1 MRPIL
6 RRGSYYGRCNV
17 SKNAAHLILS
27 ECTYAPRL
35 EIPKHAHENAYFIF
49 ALNGSQEESFESR
62 NRTYVPGT
70 LAFHPAG
77 EVHGEKLGSK
87 GMRVLHVEF
96 GAEWIDRHPEVS
108 RFLEN
113 GSHFQ
118 GGRMG
123 WLASRVYQEF
133 CCMDD
138 VAPAAIEG
146 LVLEILAEA
155 SRLWR
160 SSSLKD
166 HPRWLVQANE
176 LIHARFAESLSLSNI
191 AASVGIHP
199 VSLAR
204 EFRSRYHSSV
214 GEFIR
219 RVRIEAACKMILAG
233 DLALTE
239 IGLAAGFADQAH
251 FSRTFKRITGLTP
264 GQFRATKIDR
274 CGQTMCF

>member
-1 MRPIL
+1 MKPIL
-6 RRGSYYGRCNV
+6 RPGSYYGRCNV
-17 SKNAAHLILS
+17 SKHAGHLILS
-27 ECTYAPRL
+27 ECTYAPKL
-35 EIPKHAHENAYFIF
+35 EIPRHSHENAYLIF

-62 NRTYVPGT
+62 SRSYVPGT

-96 GAEWIDRHPEVS
+96 GSEWIERHPEVS

-118 GGRMG
+118 GGRLG
-123 WLASRVYQEF
+123 WLARSVYQEF
-133 CCMDD
+133 NCMDD
-138 VAPAAIEG
+138 VTPAAIEG
-146 LVLEILAEA
+146 LVLEILVEA
-155 SRLWR
+155 SRFGR
-160 SSSLKD
+160 SSSSTD
-166 HPRWLVQANE
+166 RPRWLVQAHE
-176 LIHARFAESLSLSNI
+176 LIRARFAEALSLSNI

-219 RVRIEAACKMILAG
+219 RVRIEAACKLIVTG
-233 DLALTE
+233 DLPLTE
-239 IGLAAGFADQAH
+239 IGLATGFADQAH

-264 GQFRATKIDR
+264 GQFRMVKNAR
-274 CGQTMCF
+274 